1 MTKNRMFVCSDKK
14 ALHLVSEFDILGPIS
29 YLSDIESLVS
39 FERAL
44 FYNLFQI

>member
-1 MTKNRMFVCSDKK
+1 MIKIRMFVRSDKK
-14 ALHLVSEFDILGPIS
+14 AVTLVSEYDILGPNN

-44 FYNLFQI
+44 FEDVF